1 MSTEHTE
8 IFPVKF
14 KFVTAIC
21 IHDCCKVTCLR
32 IKIVANVVRNLS
44 DHGKKV
50 FNAMGAIIGNTGRAT
65 PGFQEANIGKLYDLA
80 KE

>member
-1 MSTEHTE
+1 
-8 IFPVKF
+8 
-14 KFVTAIC
+14 
-21 IHDCCKVTCLR
+21 
-32 IKIVANVVRNLS
+32 LS

-80 KE
+80 KENIGAFCLRMRENRSVRLQMAAL

>member
-1 MSTEHTE
+1 
-8 IFPVKF
+8 
-14 KFVTAIC
+14 
-21 IHDCCKVTCLR
+21 
-32 IKIVANVVRNLS
+32 LS